1 MIKIRMEETMEE
13 MSQESNE
20 QEAASVTEME
30 IVAIIRNICG
40 DSFVVVPMEHWE
52 ILIRTVGKHSED
64 LMTKLQDLKLI
75 AVPIS
80 LVPKKEESRILL
92 PNGMPAGDGR
102 IIV

>member
-1 MIKIRMEETMEE
+1 
-13 MSQESNE
+13 
-20 QEAASVTEME
+20 
-30 IVAIIRNICG
+30 
-40 DSFVVVPMEHWE
+40 
-52 ILIRTVGKHSED
+52 
-64 LMTKLQDLKLI
+64 MTKLQDLKLI